1 MAVYNNRTVIMQK
14 KIGIALI
21 ALGVIILG
29 VTVYLIMQFGG
40 FNLSDFGVLSALTA
54 LGVFIGALAPS
65 STPIL
70 AEENNI
76 IEPTEI

>member
-1 MAVYNNRTVIMQK
+1 MQK

-21 ALGVIILG
+21 VLGVIILG
-29 VTVYLIMQFGG
+29 VTAYLITQFGG

-54 LGVFIGALAPS
+54 LRVFIGALAPS
-65 STPIL
+65 SIPIL

-76 IEPTEI
+76 IEPTEISGV